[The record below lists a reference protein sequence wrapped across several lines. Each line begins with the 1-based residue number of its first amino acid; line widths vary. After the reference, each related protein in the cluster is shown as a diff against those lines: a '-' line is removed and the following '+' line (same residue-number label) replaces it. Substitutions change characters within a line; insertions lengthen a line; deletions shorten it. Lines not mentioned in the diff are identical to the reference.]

1 MSQAPDSS
9 PPSSGPDTRA
19 RLRLQAA
26 IVRSLLDELDERT
39 PSFGALQEPGLV
51 EQLADELQRLG
62 REVHGLARSLAQPH
76 PRPGLAPARWDDA
89 LEEDPLPR
97 RMTLVAL

>member
-1 MSQAPDSS
+1 MSPPASS
-9 PPSSGPDTRA
+9 PPSSGPNPVA

-26 IVRSLLDELDERT
+26 VVRSLLDELDDRA
-39 PSFGALQEPGLV
+39 PAGAAPEHGLV

-62 REVHGLARSLAQPH
+62 REVRRLAGALAEQ
-76 PRPGLAPARWDDA
+76 RPGVARCEDT
-89 LEEDPLPR
+89 LEGEPSPR